1 MLQKRLEK
9 ISCLFQFSL
18 RTLRSNVERR
28 ILQLIGFS
36 QFCEQI
42 ADNIL
47 PYSAELPGVTQTAA
61 GNILC
66 LMWYHLKCNQIGET
80 MKVLKN
86 LSVTAVIFLAITSS
100 CSAGENLSAPETQSV
115 PDADAVQELVLGNN
129 EFALDLYEKV
139 CGIQESDNIFFSPY
153 SISSALGMT
162 YAGARGQTAAEM
174 AGVLHFTL
182 PVETTNRAFHSL
194 TEILNSGDL
203 SSSESGDS
211 FTLSISNGL
220 WVQDGYNLLDEY
232 VSEVTRFYSAAV
244 RNLDFIND
252 SEDSRETINEWV
264 AQSTLN
270 RILNLIPP
278 GSLDEDTRVVLTN
291 AVYFK
296 ASWRKP
302 FDERSTADAPFA
314 LVDGSTIDVPMMNQ
328 TGFFNYVATEGCKAV
343 ELDYAAGNASMLIL
357 LPDGDMEEFQQG
369 FNADMLETI
378 RRRLSSCNVSLSM
391 PKFEFS
397 RSMQLSDLL
406 RELGMESAFG
416 SAADFSGFTG
426 NPDLFISKVLHKA
439 FVKVDEAGTEA
450 AAATAVV
457 MGLTAIPQQPVQMN
471 IDSPFMFFILDRESG
486 SIVFMGRIMDPSA

>member
-1 MLQKRLEK
+1 MK
-9 ISCLFQFSL
+9 ILS
-18 RTLRSNVERR
+18 
-28 ILQLIGFS
+28 
-36 QFCEQI
+36 
-42 ADNIL
+42 
-47 PYSAELPGVTQTAA
+47 
-61 GNILC
+61 
-66 LMWYHLKCNQIGET
+66 
-80 MKVLKN
+80 N
-86 LSVTAVIFLAITSS
+86 LSVATVILMTTASS
-100 CSAGENLSAPETQSV
+100 CSAQENLSVPEAQSV
-115 PDADAVQELVLGNN
+115 PDTDVVQALVLGNN

-139 CGIQESDNIFFSPY
+139 CDQQGSDNIFFSPY

-162 YAGARGQTAAEM
+162 YVGARGQTATEM

-182 PVETTNRAFHSL
+182 PVEATNRAFHSL
-194 TEILNSGDL
+194 TEILSSGDL

-220 WVQDGYNLLDEY
+220 WVQNGFNLLDEY
-232 VSEVTRFYSAAV
+232 VSEVTRYYSAAV
-244 RNLDFIND
+244 RNLDFIDD
-252 SEDSRETINEWV
+252 SEGSRETINEWV

-270 RILNLIPP
+270 RILDLIPP

-302 FDERSTADAPFA
+302 FNERSTEDAPFT
-314 LVDGSTIDVPMMNQ
+314 LVGGSTIDVPMMNQ
-328 TGFFNYVATEGCKAV
+328 TDFFNYVATEGCEAV

-357 LPDGDMEEFQQG
+357 LPDGDMAEFQQG

-378 RRRLSSCNVSLSM
+378 KRRLSSCNVSLSM

-406 RELGMESAFG
+406 QDLGMESAFG

-426 NPDLFISKVLHKA
+426 SPDLFISKVLHKA

-457 MGLTAIPQQPVQMN
+457 MGLTAIPEQPVQMN

-486 SIVFMGRIMDPSA
+486 SIVFMGRVMDPEA

>member
-1 MLQKRLEK
+1 MK
-9 ISCLFQFSL
+9 
-18 RTLRSNVERR
+18 TLS
-28 ILQLIGFS
+28 
-36 QFCEQI
+36 
-42 ADNIL
+42 
-47 PYSAELPGVTQTAA
+47 
-61 GNILC
+61 
-66 LMWYHLKCNQIGET
+66 
-80 MKVLKN
+80 N
-86 LSVTAVIFLAITSS
+86 LSVTAVILLATAIS
-100 CSAGENLSAPETQSV
+100 CSAQENLSVPEDYSV
-115 PDADAVQELVLGNN
+115 PDTDVVGALVLGNN

-139 CGIQESDNIFFSPY
+139 CDKQESDNIFFSPY

-162 YAGARGQTAAEM
+162 YVGARGQTATEM

-182 PVETTNRAFHSL
+182 PVAATNSAFHSL
-194 TEILNSGDL
+194 TELLSSGDL
-203 SSSESGDS
+203 SSAGSGDS

-220 WVQDGYNLLDEY
+220 WVQDGFHLLDEY
-232 VSEVTRFYSAAV
+232 VSEVTRYYSAAV
-244 RNLDFIND
+244 RNLDFIDD
-252 SEDSRETINEWV
+252 SEGSRETINEWV

-270 RILNLIPP
+270 RILDLIPP

-302 FDERSTADAPFA
+302 FDERSTEDAPFA
-314 LVDGSTIDVPMMNQ
+314 LVGGSTIDVPMMNQ
-328 TGFFNYVATEGCKAV
+328 TDFFNYVATEGCEAV

-357 LPDGDMEEFQQG
+357 LPDGDMAEFQQG

-406 RELGMESAFG
+406 QDLGMESAFG

-426 NPDLFISKVLHKA
+426 SPDLFISKVLHKA

-450 AAATAVV
+450 AAATAVI
-457 MGLTAIPQQPVQMN
+457 MGLTAIPDQPVQMN
-471 IDSPFMFFILDRESG
+471 IDSPFMFFILDRASG
-486 SIVFMGRIMDPSA
+486 SIVFMGRVMDPSS

>member
-1 MLQKRLEK
+1 MKILSSLSAMTFILLVTA
-9 ISCLFQFSL
+9 ISC
-18 RTLRSNVERR
+18 
-28 ILQLIGFS
+28 
-36 QFCEQI
+36 
-42 ADNIL
+42 
-47 PYSAELPGVTQTAA
+47 SAE
-61 GNILC
+61 
-66 LMWYHLKCNQIGET
+66 E
-80 MKVLKN
+80 N
-86 LSVTAVIFLAITSS
+86 LSV
-100 CSAGENLSAPETQSV
+100 PEEQSV
-115 PDADAVQELVLGNN
+115 PDTDAVHELVLGNN
-129 EFALDLYEKV
+129 EFALDLYEEV
-139 CGIQESDNIFFSPY
+139 CGTQASDNIFFSPY

-162 YAGARGQTAAEM
+162 YVGARGQTATEM

-182 PVETTNRAFHSL
+182 PVEATSRAFHSL
-194 TEILNSGDL
+194 TGVLSSGDL
-203 SSSESGDS
+203 STSESGDS

-220 WVQDGYNLLDEY
+220 WVQDGFNLLDEY
-232 VSEVTRFYSAAV
+232 VTEVTRYYSAAV
-244 RNLDFIND
+244 RNLDFIDD
-252 SEDSRETINEWV
+252 SEGARETINEWV

-270 RILNLIPP
+270 RILDLIPP

-302 FDERSTADAPFA
+302 FNERSTEDAPFT
-314 LVDGSTIDVPMMNQ
+314 LVGGSTIDVPMMNQ
-328 TGFFNYVATEGCKAV
+328 TDFFNYVATEGCEAV

-357 LPDGDMEEFQQG
+357 LPDGDMAEFQQG

-406 RELGMESAFG
+406 QDLGMESAFG

-426 NPDLFISKVLHKA
+426 SPDLFISKVLHKA

-457 MGLTAIPQQPVQMN
+457 MGLTAIPEQPVQMN

-486 SIVFMGRIMDPSA
+486 SIVFMGRVMDPEA